1 MYEQDIYYKP
11 VNVKSY
17 NKTIWVAG
25 IFKANPPCVIK
36 NRVLRDSCFI
46 SVFLEY
52 DNGSAIHLGINPV
65 FTKPFFT
72 TQPLFVIL
80 LHLRYARLNRK

>member
-11 VNVKSY
+11 VDVKSY

-25 IFKANPPCVIK
+25 IFTANPPCVIK

-52 DNGSAIHLGINPV
+52 YNGSAIHLGINPV
-65 FTKPFFT
+65 FT
-72 TQPLFVIL
+72 
-80 LHLRYARLNRK
+80 